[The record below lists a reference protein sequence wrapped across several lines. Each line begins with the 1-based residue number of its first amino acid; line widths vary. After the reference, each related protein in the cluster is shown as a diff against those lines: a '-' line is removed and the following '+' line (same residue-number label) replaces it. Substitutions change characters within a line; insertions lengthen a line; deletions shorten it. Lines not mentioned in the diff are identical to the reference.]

1 VWGLDGPDGVGE
13 TLPVAAQALEE
24 DIGMNANTQ
33 QIVTMVIIGIVA
45 GWLASLVVGG
55 GGLLRYL
62 ITGVLGAVVGGWV
75 FSAAGWKLNLGSELV
90 EQIVT
95 SAIGAIILVL
105 LARLIA

>member
-1 VWGLDGPDGVGE
+1 
-13 TLPVAAQALEE
+13 
-24 DIGMNANTQ
+24 MNMNTQ
-33 QIVTMVIIGIVA
+33 QIVIIVMIGIVA

-62 ITGVLGAVVGGWV
+62 ITGIIGAFVGGWV
-75 FSAAGWKLNLGSELV
+75 FSAAGWKLNLGNESL
-90 EQIVT
+90 EQIAI